1 MSALQ
6 FSLSDSDLRLIIK
19 SLQYY
24 LDKECTF
31 TNLFQEPRCR
41 ITDEGK
47 IITAL
52 IVMLKCYLND
62 KNINLKIQ

>member
-24 LDKECTF
+24 LDQECTIV
-31 TNLFQEPRCR
+31 NLFNTPKYS
-41 ITDEGK
+41 ITEEGK

-62 KNINLKIQ
+62 KTIKLYV

>member
-6 FSLSDSDLRLIIK
+6 FSLSDSDLLLIIE

-31 TNLFQEPRCR
+31 TKLFQEPRCR
-41 ITDEGK
+41 ITEKGK

-62 KNINLKIQ
+62 KTIKLNV

>member
-6 FSLSDSDLRLIIK
+6 FILSDSDLRLIIE

-24 LDKECTF
+24 LNKECPT
-31 TNLFQEPRCR
+31 EK
-41 ITDEGK
+41 GK
-47 IITAL
+47 IIFAL

-62 KNINLKIQ
+62 KTIKLKIQ

>member
-6 FSLSDSDLRLIIK
+6 FCLSDSDLRLIIE

-24 LDKECTF
+24 LNKECPT
-31 TNLFQEPRCR
+31 EK
-41 ITDEGK
+41 GK
-47 IITAL
+47 IIFAL

-62 KNINLKIQ
+62 KTIKLKIQ